1 MRLNHSAIPIGLVFA
16 GALVLGLAGR
26 IEAAAARDCPC
37 IRSSAGVCVPD
48 RACEARERQKR
59 DRVIYGRREQQIQ
72 QPPPLQQAAPRSGG
86 GTTTG
91 YRHGWRRPATTAGSA
106 PTAAP
111 VPTTARAAPR
121 TSTQIEYRRA
131 PTVALPP
138 PPPSPIPPPTGEAH
152 APSTAAPAALP
163 GDYPRARARPP
174 TDAGPANVQSARPPS
189 GGRLRILETGY
200 SHLSELGKEEDG
212 YGLYSYA
219 ILPSESSRAAV
230 FLSQLFK
237 EIPSIGDTGAQ
248 RSQLNIFYVPL
259 KKDREDAFAALI
271 QTSAANAEKMGTEYS
286 RSFYDYRIARA
297 LLNHVCN
304 PPADSI
310 RELCDGDLSR
320 GPYIFTY
327 ASPASSMDSVPP
339 PFLFVDLSNVH
350 EQAFGELIAAFRA
363 QVKRDDI
370 TDQARIRTLRLTILD
385 IALTAADWVNPVEK
399 AIAEIVYSPSA
410 DDKK

>member
-1 MRLNHSAIPIGLVFA
+1 L
-16 GALVLGLAGR
+16 
-26 IEAAAARDCPC
+26 D
-37 IRSSAGVCVPD
+37 
-48 RACEARERQKR
+48 
-59 DRVIYGRREQQIQ
+59 YRR
-72 QPPPLQQAAPRSGG
+72 
-86 GTTTG
+86 
-91 YRHGWRRPATTAGSA
+91 

-111 VPTTARAAPR
+111 VVPR
-121 TSTQIEYRRA
+121 LA
-131 PTVALPP
+131 
-138 PPPSPIPPPTGEAH
+138 PPPTVGGA
-152 APSTAAPAALP
+152 APPTAAPARP
-163 GDYPRARARPP
+163 GGSAARARIQRPASDTTAAP
-174 TDAGPANVQSARPPS
+174 AQPGPASS

-200 SHLSELGKEEDG
+200 SHLSELGQEDDG

-219 ILPSESSRAAV
+219 ILPSESRRAAT

-237 EIPSIGDTGAQ
+237 EIPSIGDTSAQ

-259 KKDREDAFAALI
+259 KKDRESEFATLA
-271 QTSAANAEKMGTEYS
+271 QASGANSEKMGAEYS

-310 RELCDGDLSR
+310 RELCDGDMSR

-339 PFLFVDLSNVH
+339 PFLFVDLSDVH
-350 EQAFGELIAAFRA
+350 EQAFGELIAAFRS

-370 TDQARIRTLRLTILD
+370 SDQARIRTLRLMILD

-399 AIAEIVYSPSA
+399 AIADIVHSPSA
-410 DDKK
+410 DEKK

>member
-1 MRLNHSAIPIGLVFA
+1 MRLNHPTISIGLLFA
-16 GALVLGLAGR
+16 GVLVLGLAGR
-26 IEAAAARDCPC
+26 IERAAAASACPC
-37 IRSSAGVCVPD
+37 INGGAGTCVRD
-48 RACEARERQKR
+48 LACEARERL
-59 DRVIYGRREQQIQ
+59 RRERLHDLRQ
-72 QPPPLQQAAPRSGG
+72 QQARPVPHS
-86 GTTTG
+86 
-91 YRHGWRRPATTAGSA
+91 YRREWARPSTTAPAPTVAPAPTAAPSR

-111 VPTTARAAPR
+111 VPRNSTALDYRRPTAAPVVPR
-121 TSTQIEYRRA
+121 LA
-131 PTVALPP
+131 
-138 PPPSPIPPPTGEAH
+138 PPPTVGGA
-152 APSTAAPAALP
+152 APPTAAPARP
-163 GDYPRARARPP
+163 GGSAARARIQRPASDTTAAP
-174 TDAGPANVQSARPPS
+174 AQPGPASS

-200 SHLSELGKEEDG
+200 SHLSELGQEDDG

-219 ILPSESSRAAV
+219 ILPSESRRAAT

-237 EIPSIGDTGAQ
+237 EIPSIGDTSAQ

-259 KKDREDAFAALI
+259 KKDRESEFATLA
-271 QTSAANAEKMGTEYS
+271 QASGANSEKMGAEYS

-339 PFLFVDLSNVH
+339 PFLFVDLSDVH
-350 EQAFGELIAAFRA
+350 EQAFGELIAAFRS

-370 TDQARIRTLRLTILD
+370 SDQARIRTLRLMILD

-399 AIAEIVYSPSA
+399 AIADIVHSPSA
-410 DDKK
+410 DEKK

>member
-1 MRLNHSAIPIGLVFA
+1 MRLNHPTIPIGLLFA
-16 GALVLGLAGR
+16 GVLVLGLAGR
-26 IEAAAARDCPC
+26 IESAAAASGCPC
-37 IRSSAGVCVPD
+37 IKGSAGTCVPD
-48 RACEARERQKR
+48 LACEARERQRR
-59 DRVIYGRREQQIQ
+59 DRLMYGLQVRPAPYSYRREWAR
-72 QPPPLQQAAPRSGG
+72 PSTTAPAPTVDRAPTPAAPSRP
-86 GTTTG
+86 TVAPVPRNNTAMD
-91 YRHGWRRPATTAGSA
+91 YRQ

-111 VPTTARAAPR
+111 VVPR
-121 TSTQIEYRRA
+121 PA
-131 PTVALPP
+131 
-138 PPPSPIPPPTGEAH
+138 PPPTGGR
-152 APSTAAPAALP
+152 APPPTAAPALP
-163 GDYPRARARPP
+163 ADIATRTRIQHPASDTAAAASAPPGPR
-174 TDAGPANVQSARPPS
+174 SS

-200 SHLSELGKEEDG
+200 SHLSELGKEDDG

-219 ILPSESSRAAV
+219 ILPSESRRAAV

-237 EIPSIGDTGAQ
+237 EIPSIGDTSAQ

-259 KKDREDAFAALI
+259 KKDREGEFAALL
-271 QTSAANAEKMGTEYS
+271 QASGANSEKKGAEYS

-310 RELCDGDLSR
+310 RQLCDGDLSR

-339 PFLFVDLSNVH
+339 PFLFVDLSDVH
-350 EQAFGELIAAFRA
+350 EQAFGELIAAFRS

-370 TDQARIRTLRLTILD
+370 SDQARIRTLRLTILE

-399 AIAEIVYSPSA
+399 AIADIVHSPSA
-410 DDKK
+410 DENK

>member
-1 MRLNHSAIPIGLVFA
+1 MRLNHSAISIGLVFA
-16 GALVLGLAGR
+16 GVLVLGLAAR
-26 IEAAAARDCPC
+26 VEPAAARDCPC
-37 IRSSAGVCVPD
+37 IRNSAGICVPD
-48 RACEARERQKR
+48 RACEARQRLRQH
-59 DRVIYGRREQQIQ
+59 QI
-72 QPPPLQQAAPRSGG
+72 QAAPRSGSGGG
-86 GTTTG
+86 GTMTG
-91 YRHGWRRPATTAGSA
+91 YGHAWGARYGHAWGRPSTSAAPAPTTAAPVPRTSTDYRRA

-111 VPTTARAAPR
+111 SPPMAPSPPIASPTARARP
-121 TSTQIEYRRA
+121 
-131 PTVALPP
+131 
-138 PPPSPIPPPTGEAH
+138 
-152 APSTAAPAALP
+152 PSTAAPVTLPADIAAGTRTQHP
-163 GDYPRARARPP
+163 AADTGGTGATTVQAERA
-174 TDAGPANVQSARPPS
+174 PS

-219 ILPSESSRAAV
+219 ILPSESRRAAV
-230 FLSQLFK
+230 FLSQLFR
-237 EIPSIGDTGAQ
+237 EIPSIGDTSAQ

-259 KKDREDAFAALI
+259 KKDRESDFAALI
-271 QTSAANAEKMGTEYS
+271 QTSGANAEKMGAEYS

-297 LLNHVCN
+297 LLDHICN

-310 RELCDGDLSR
+310 RQLCDGDLSR

-327 ASPASSMDSVPP
+327 ASPASSMNSVPP

-370 TDQARIRTLRLTILD
+370 SDQARIRTLRLAILD
-385 IALTAADWVNPVEK
+385 IALTAADWVSPVEK
-399 AIAEIVYSPSA
+399 AIAEIVHSPSG